1 MNKIQEIWFIY
12 KNKIIASAFVAVLGV
27 SLFVFVYF
35 FNISKAKAESNSVVI
50 EKKEVSSSSNN
61 TNEILIDSIKVD
73 IKGEV
78 KKPGMYQ
85 IKNDSRV
92 QDLISLAG
100 GLTQNADTSVINL
113 SKKLY
118 DEMVVI
124 IYSKNEVKGFLEIK
138 EKETVNNTK
147 CKNDEI
153 LHNDVCISNSAD
165 NKEIGNKVNINNASV
180 QDLMSISGIGESKAR
195 AIVEYRN
202 QNGLFRDISEIKN
215 VSGIGE
221 ALFEKIKSNITV

>member
-12 KNKIIASAFVAVLGV
+12 KNKIIASAFVTVLGV

-85 IKNDSRV
+85 IKKDSRV

-124 IYSKNEVKGFLEIK
+124 IYSKNEVKDFLEIK

-153 LHNDVCISNSAD
+153 LHNDVCISNSTD
-165 NKEIGNKVNINNASV
+165 NTKTSNKVNINNASV